1 MNELPP
7 DPPRLRAILA
17 HLDRQIADT
26 DTVATYLRLQ
36 RSAVLAAISDTDRTR
51 RATTPP
57 AATSHPAATFAPSP
71 PSSQSSQSSQS
82 PQSAP
87 KRPPAPVRREAGS
100 RRPTRFLVE
109 RPASATKPAPIHTSG
124 CGKGFTGSKPIDAGL
139 ARHVLVNDPR
149 GFAACPT
156 CRPDTELGIDVA

>member
-17 HLDRQIADT
+17 HLDQQIADT

-36 RSAVLAAISDTDRTR
+36 RSAVLAAISDADRTR
-51 RATTPP
+51 RATPPP
-57 AATSHPAATFAPSP
+57 AATSVPSAAFAPPPPSP
-71 PSSQSSQSSQS
+71 PSSPSSPSS
-82 PQSAP
+82 PSAAR
-87 KRPPAPVRREAGS
+87 RPPAPVRREAGG
-100 RRPTRFLVE
+100 RRPTRFIVE

-124 CGKGFTGSKPIDAGL
+124 CGKGFTGSKPIDADL
-139 ARHVLVNDPR
+139 ARHVLINDPR
-149 GFAACPT
+149 GFTACRT

>member
-17 HLDRQIADT
+17 HLDQQIADT

-36 RSAVLAAISDTDRTR
+36 RSAVLAAISDADRAR

-57 AATSHPAATFAPSP
+57 ATASVPSAAFAPPS
-71 PSSQSSQSSQS
+71 PSS
-82 PQSAP
+82 PSAP
-87 KRPPAPVRREAGS
+87 RRPPAPVRREAGG
-100 RRPTRFLVE
+100 RRPTRFIVE
-109 RPASATKPAPIHTSG
+109 RPDSATKPAPIHTSG

-139 ARHVLVNDPR
+139 ARHVLINDPR
-149 GFAACPT
+149 GFTACRT

>member
-36 RSAVLAAISDTDRTR
+36 RSAVLAAISAADRTR

-57 AATSHPAATFAPSP
+57 AATSVPPATFAPSP
-71 PSSQSSQSSQS
+71 PSV
-82 PQSAP
+82 P
-87 KRPPAPVRREAGS
+87 KRPPGPVRREAGG

-124 CGKGFTGSKPIDAGL
+124 CGKGFTGSKPIDADL
-139 ARHVLVNDPR
+139 ARHVLINDPR
-149 GFAACPT
+149 GFAACHT

>member
-36 RSAVLAAISDTDRTR
+36 RSAVLAAITHADGTR
-51 RATTPP
+51 RTAPSGPRVTSPASPASPTTPASP
-57 AATSHPAATFAPSP
+57 ASTPSAP
-71 PSSQSSQSSQS
+71 
-82 PQSAP
+82 SAP
-87 KRPPAPVRREAGS
+87 KRPPAPVRREAGG
-100 RRPTRFLVE
+100 RRPTRFIVE
-109 RPASATKPAPIHTSG
+109 RPTSATKPAPIHTSR
-124 CGKGFTGSKPIDAGL
+124 CDRGFTGSKPIDADL

-149 GFAACPT
+149 GFAACRS
-156 CRPDTELGIDVA
+156 CRPDTELGIDLA